1 MKVDSVPF
9 IQIGFCHNHL
19 WNNPKKRGWFSHVPR
34 SIKVDPANEWMK
46 CEPGFFRRSQDTGM
60 IDKEQ
65 YRHTVSLRA
74 CDENHNNG
82 QELQETHPNQS
93 VPGSEFFPQN
103 IHFQN
108 LFFALK
114 KIQPKQIYVNLWSI
128 YGSFLTGTL
137 FTGGDFQEK
146 IEDPNHSILGQKT
159 RGWKESPTNLGCVG
173 GLVQVPNVGSS

>member
-1 MKVDSVPF
+1 MN
-9 IQIGFCHNHL
+9 G
-19 WNNPKKRGWFSHVPR
+19 WNVNQ
-34 SIKVDPANEWMK
+34 D
-46 CEPGFFRRSQDTGM
+46 FFRRSQDRVM

-65 YRHTVSLRA
+65 YQQTVSLPA

-114 KIQPKQIYVNLWSI
+114 K
-128 YGSFLTGTL
+128 
-137 FTGGDFQEK
+137 
-146 IEDPNHSILGQKT
+146 
-159 RGWKESPTNLGCVG
+159 
-173 GLVQVPNVGSS
+173 SSQNKYT